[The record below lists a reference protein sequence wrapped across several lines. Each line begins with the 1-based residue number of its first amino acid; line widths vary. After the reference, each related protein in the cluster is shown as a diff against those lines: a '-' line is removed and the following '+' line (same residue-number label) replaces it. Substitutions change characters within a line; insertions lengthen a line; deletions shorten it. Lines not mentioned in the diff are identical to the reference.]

1 MKQFLKFF
9 LASILG
15 TLVSLFVIV
24 LIVMGMIAS
33 MLTFSSQEETNVTDK
48 TILELRFETPVVDRA
63 PSNPLAGFDWQSME
77 NNEPDGLDDI
87 LKNIDKASRDEKIAG
102 LLLNLSD
109 VAAQPATL
117 EEIRNALLKF
127 KESGKFIYAYG
138 ETYSQRAYYM
148 ATVADQIFLQPEG
161 SVDFKGLMA
170 QVMFFKNLLGK
181 VGVEPQIIRHGKF
194 KSAVEPFMLDKMSEA
209 NREQTGRFIGTIWN
223 NVIGQMAAG
232 RKLEVAR
239 MNQLA
244 DSLVAEEGA
253 TALKSGLI
261 DGLKYYDE
269 VTAELKNKIGIM
281 SDDSLTLLPFEDYFT
296 AADPEKKKTIRS
308 KKIAVVYAIGDI
320 ESGDGDDETIGSD
333 RIAEAVREA
342 RLDEKVKAI
351 VLRVNS
357 PGGSAL
363 ASDVIWREVVLAREV
378 KPVVAS
384 FGDVAASGGYYIAC
398 AADTIM
404 AMPNTITG
412 SIGVFGIIPNIGTLV
427 TEKIGITFDEVAT
440 NQNSDYISMVKPL
453 SPFQRDFIQKGVEKV
468 YDTFIG
474 HVAEGRGMT
483 KAEVDS
489 IGQGRVW
496 SGADAKEIGLVDL
509 FGGLD
514 DAVKLAASMAKID
527 EYRIVTLPAQIDP
540 FTELFGKMGGGDTES
555 LIAKNFGEY
564 GRHILT
570 LKKLVKADRIQARMP
585 MEIIIN

>member
-9 LASILG
+9 LASTLG
-15 TLVSLFVIV
+15 TLVSLFIIL
-24 LIVMGMIAS
+24 LIIMGMIAS
-33 MLTFSSQEETNVTDK
+33 MLTFSKKEVTNVAEK
-48 TILELRFETPVVDRA
+48 TVLELRFDTPIVERA
-63 PSNPLAGFDWQSME
+63 PSNPLAGFNWQKMA
-77 NNEPDGLDDI
+77 NDEPAGLDDI
-87 LKNIDKASRDEKIAG
+87 IKNIQKATRDGRVAG

-109 VAAQPATL
+109 VAASPATL
-117 EEIRNALLKF
+117 EQIRNELLKF
-127 KESGKFIYAYG
+127 KESGKFIVAYG
-138 ETYSQRAYYM
+138 EAYSQRAYYM
-148 ATVADQIFLQPEG
+148 ATAADQVYLQPEG
-161 SVDFKGLMA
+161 SIDFKGLMA
-170 QVMFFKNLLGK
+170 QIMFYKNLLDKAGI
-181 VGVEPQIIRHGKF
+181 EAQIIRHGKF

-209 NREQTGRFIGTIWN
+209 NREQTSRFIGTIWDN
-223 NVIGQMAAG
+223 IIAQMAEG
-232 RKLEVAR
+232 RNTVADR

-244 DSLVAEEGA
+244 DSLLGENAT
-253 TALKSGLI
+253 TALSSGLV

-269 VTAELKNKIGIM
+269 VTAELKHKIGVI

-296 AADPEKKKTIRS
+296 ASDPLKVKTIRS
-308 KKIAVVYAIGDI
+308 KKIAVVYAVGEI

-333 RIAEAVREA
+333 RIAGAIREA
-342 RLDEKVKAI
+342 RLDDKVRAI

-363 ASDVIWREVVLAREV
+363 ASDVIWREIRLAREV

-398 AADTIM
+398 GADTIM

-412 SIGVFGIIPNIGTLV
+412 SIGVFGIIPNFNKLV

-440 NQNSDYISMVKPL
+440 NQNSDYISTMKPL
-453 SPFQRDFIQKGVEKV
+453 SPYQRNFIQKDIEKV
-468 YDTFIG
+468 YDTFIS

-483 KAEVDS
+483 KAQVDS

-496 SGADAKEIGLVDL
+496 SGSDAKELGLVDL

-514 DAVKLAASMAKID
+514 DAVKLAATMAKVD
-527 EYRIVTLPAQIDP
+527 EYRVVTLPEKIDP
-540 FTELFGKMGGGDTES
+540 LSAIFGRMKKTDTDA

-564 GRHILT
+564 GRHLLA
-570 LKKLVKADRIQARMP
+570 LKKLIKADRIQARMP